1 MHLKLKARQVFQC
14 CWVNQIFAVCEEML
28 SRVTKAAG
36 SDTIQMGS
44 AYSNLVS
51 ENITHTDPWLWS
63 AHIFMSSGEGFDSL
77 CEPFAGQLT
86 FGQNEHASR
95 FAACFFKQTHQRGIV
110 FGERRAVFLYAHA
123 ARHSLAF
130 FPLRV
135 YYRHMLCWGSL
146 VLYICHLCTYN
157 PDSHS
162 YTSRTSLF
170 CASEACIITTVFQET
185 V

>member
-1 MHLKLKARQVFQC
+1 MLFEQVFQC

-77 CEPFAGQLT
+77 HEPFAGQLT

-95 FAACFFKQTHQRGIV
+95 FAACFFKQTHRLWVPAGDCFWWAQSS
-110 FGERRAVFLYAHA
+110 VFLHTCSC
-123 ARHSLAF
+123 HSPVF
-130 FPLRV
+130 FPLCV
-135 YYRHMLCWGSL
+135 YYWHMLCWGSL
-146 VLYICHLCTYN
+146 ELYICHLCTYN

-162 YTSRTSLF
+162 YTSRTS
-170 CASEACIITTVFQET
+170 CVTTTVFQET

>member
-1 MHLKLKARQVFQC
+1 MLFEQVFQC

-28 SRVTKAAG
+28 SWVTKAAG

-77 CEPFAGQLT
+77 HEPFAGQLT

-95 FAACFFKQTHQRGIV
+95 FAACFFKQTHRLWVPAGDCFWWAQSSVFIHTCSVSLTCVLSVVCLLLTHALLRV
-110 FGERRAVFLYAHA
+110 FGALYLSSVH
-123 ARHSLAF
+123 
-130 FPLRV
+130 
-135 YYRHMLCWGSL
+135 
-146 VLYICHLCTYN
+146 I
-157 PDSHS
+157 
-162 YTSRTSLF
+162 
-170 CASEACIITTVFQET
+170 
-185 V
+185 

>member
-77 CEPFAGQLT
+77 RALRRPADLWPKRARFSIRRMLFQTNTPAGDCFWWAQSSVFMHMQRVTHLRSFRCVFIIDTCSAEGLWCSIFVICAHIILIHTLTPLEP
-86 FGQNEHASR
+86 
-95 FAACFFKQTHQRGIV
+95 ACFVHQK
-110 FGERRAVFLYAHA
+110 
-123 ARHSLAF
+123 LA
-130 FPLRV
+130 L
-135 YYRHMLCWGSL
+135 
-146 VLYICHLCTYN
+146 
-157 PDSHS
+157 
-162 YTSRTSLF
+162 
-170 CASEACIITTVFQET
+170 
-185 V
+185 